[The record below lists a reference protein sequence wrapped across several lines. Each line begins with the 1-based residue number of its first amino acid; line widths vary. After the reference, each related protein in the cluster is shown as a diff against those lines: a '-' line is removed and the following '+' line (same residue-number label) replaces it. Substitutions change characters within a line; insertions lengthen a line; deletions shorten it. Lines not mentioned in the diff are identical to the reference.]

1 MSSNKE
7 EENKPQQ
14 AVIRYVQNQSGNWL
28 KVDKRKIHVHSI
40 LFHAD
45 KRGRRPP
52 SPPLPAPPP
61 PLTQDTTTKEKTV

>member
-7 EENKPQQ
+7 EENKSQQ
-14 AVIRYVQNQSGNWL
+14 TVIRYVQNQSGNWL
-28 KVDKRKIHVHSI
+28 KVDKRKIHVHPI

-45 KRGRRPP
+45 MLDRGSP

-61 PLTQDTTTKEKTV
+61 PLTQDTTKEKTV